1 MKSIALGKTHYQL
14 RSYST
19 GCFATGICLDIEIV
33 WLVEY
38 QVDIG
43 IQGITIYYI
52 AQTVEGLHRTGGK
65 LDAGIAEE
73 SHLLE
78 SGLGTFLGTNPIQ
91 FAGTQAQALQNDTRT
106 YRHLSSV
113 IMETQIAAYKGILQL
128 LHILLSEINMNL
140 SDIPLS
146 GSLIIHAVC
155 HHQPQLYLAGHI
167 HGIGKI
173 RSITVLIEI
182 IAPVAEETGD
192 TLTFRFHVGDIER
205 TPLPDERL
213 VHGGIYELPALGR
226 EVEISHRIECP
237 KMAEVYMIGNLRLLR
252 IALCQHIISHLT
264 IKIAIFI
271 ELMLSYLC
279 TELRVHIC
287 HQLRLGTEHLGYPL
301 GYCSMRLGESIPYPQ
316 AHRERC
322 TVIAASEQS
331 TVRSRSQGILH
342 LGDGRIGIGSLLVV
356 LILDRYQPRKQL
368 LVFFQR
374 TG

>member
-19 GCFATGICLDIEIV
+19 GCFAAGICLDIKIV
-33 WLVEY
+33 WLVEN

-43 IQGITIYYI
+43 IQGITVYNI
-52 AQTVEGLHRTGGK
+52 AQTVDGLHQTGSE
-65 LDAGIAEE
+65 LDAGITEK

-78 SGLGTFLGTNPIQ
+78 SGLGTFLGTHPIQ

-155 HHQPQLYLAGHI
+155 HHQPQLHLTGHI

-192 TLTFRFHVGDIER
+192 TLTFRFHVGNIER

-237 KMAEVYMIGNLRLLR
+237 EMAEVYMIGNLRLLR

-264 IKIAIFI
+264 VKIAIFI

-279 TELRVHIC
+279 TELRIHIC

-301 GYCSMRLGESIPYPQ
+301 G
-316 AHRERC
+316 
-322 TVIAASEQS
+322 
-331 TVRSRSQGILH
+331 
-342 LGDGRIGIGSLLVV
+342 
-356 LILDRYQPRKQL
+356 
-368 LVFFQR
+368 
-374 TG
+374 

>member
-43 IQGITIYYI
+43 IQGITINYI
-52 AQTVEGLHRTGGK
+52 AQTVKGLHRTGSK

-73 SHLLE
+73 SHLLK
-78 SGLGTFLGTNPIQ
+78 SGLGTFLCTYPIQ
-91 FAGTQAQALQNDTRT
+91 FTGTQAQTLQNDART
-106 YRHLSSV
+106 YRHLSSI
-113 IMETQIAAYKGILQL
+113 IMETQIAAHKGILQL

-146 GSLIIHAVC
+146 GSLIVYAVC
-155 HHQPQLYLAGHI
+155 HHQPQLHLAGHI

-226 EVEISHRIECP
+226 EVEISHRIERP
-237 KMAEVYMIGNLRLLR
+237 EMAEVYMIGNLRLLW

-301 GYCSMRLGESIPYPQ
+301 GYCSIRLGESIPYPQ

-322 TVIAASEQS
+322 AVIAASEQS
-331 TVRSRSQGILH
+331 TVRSRSQSIFH

-356 LILDRYQPRKQL
+356 LILDRYQTRKQL

>member
-19 GCFATGICLDIEIV
+19 GCFAAGICLDIEIV

-91 FAGTQAQALQNDTRT
+91 FAGTQTQTLQNDART

-113 IMETQIAAYKGILQL
+113 IVETQIAAYKGILQL
-128 LHILLSEINMNL
+128 FHILLSEINMNL

-155 HHQPQLYLAGHI
+155 HHQPQLHLTGHI

-182 IAPVAEETGD
+182 IAPVAEETGN

-213 VHGGIYELPALGR
+213 VHGGIYEFLALGR
-226 EVEISHRIECP
+226 EVEIRHRIERP
-237 KMAEVYMIGNLRLLR
+237 EMAEVYMIGNLRLLR

-316 AHRERC
+316 AHREWC
-322 TVIAASEQS
+322 AVIAASEQS

-356 LILDRYQPRKQL
+356 LILDRYQTRKQL

>member
-1 MKSIALGKTHYQL
+1 
-14 RSYST
+14 
-19 GCFATGICLDIEIV
+19 
-33 WLVEY
+33 
-38 QVDIG
+38 
-43 IQGITIYYI
+43 
-52 AQTVEGLHRTGGK
+52 
-65 LDAGIAEE
+65 
-73 SHLLE
+73 
-78 SGLGTFLGTNPIQ
+78 
-91 FAGTQAQALQNDTRT
+91 
-106 YRHLSSV
+106 
-113 IMETQIAAYKGILQL
+113 
-128 LHILLSEINMNL
+128 MNL

-146 GSLIIHAVC
+146 GSLIVYAVC
-155 HHQPQLYLAGHI
+155 HHQPQLHLTGHI

-237 KMAEVYMIGNLRLLR
+237 EMAEVYMIGNLRLLR

-264 IKIAIFI
+264 VKIAIFI

-279 TELRVHIC
+279 TELRIHIC

-322 TVIAASEQS
+322 AVIAASEQS

>member
-43 IQGITIYYI
+43 IQSITIYYM

-73 SHLLE
+73 PHLLE

-155 HHQPQLYLAGHI
+155 HHQPQLYLTGHI

-192 TLTFRFHVGDIER
+192 TLTLRFHVGDIER
-205 TPLPDERL
+205 TPLSDERL

-226 EVEISHRIECP
+226 EVEISHRIERP
-237 KMAEVYMIGNLRLLR
+237 EMAEVYMIGNLRLLR

-279 TELRVHIC
+279 TELRIHIC

-322 TVIAASEQS
+322 AVIAASEQS

-342 LGDGRIGIGSLLVV
+342 LGNGRIGIGSLLVV
-356 LILDRYQPRKQL
+356 LILDRYQTRKQL
-368 LVFFQR
+368 LVFFQC